1 MDLHTVSMCY
11 VVGRGCVKLGVAKEW
26 EVEYDTVGD
35 LHIRSQEF
43 GFVLHMGNREPLNIV
58 E

>member
-1 MDLHTVSMCY
+1 MSMCY

-58 E
+58 K